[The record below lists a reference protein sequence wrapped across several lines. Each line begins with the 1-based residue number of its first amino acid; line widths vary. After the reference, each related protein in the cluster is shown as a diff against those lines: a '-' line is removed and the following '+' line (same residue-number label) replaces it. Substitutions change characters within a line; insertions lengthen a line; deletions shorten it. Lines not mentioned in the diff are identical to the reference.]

1 MSENITKRWDWKIGG
16 DRALWVIVI
25 ILAAVSLLV
34 VYSSTAAS
42 VYSSSGADGSHTKI
56 FLKQLIV
63 VLVSLAGVYVVHKIN
78 YQLYGRIVWVAYA
91 LSLAFTILVFFIG
104 TTGTGAEDAPRWI
117 MIPLLNFTFQPSDFL
132 KVTTVMA
139 VARELARRQNDIN
152 RGSIF
157 PPLTPR
163 GWRENPNS
171 WRILKETTIPLL
183 FPIILSCVI
192 VFPTNLSTALI
203 LFATC
208 FVMLFI
214 GRVRVSDL
222 GKWLLIVIVVA
233 GLGIGFLYA
242 IGKPPARMETWVNR
256 ALSYVGIGDKA
267 EDADYNYQIEQA
279 KIAIASGGV
288 WGRGPGQSVQRNNL
302 PKAESDYAYAFIIEE
317 YGVVG
322 GVFILLLYLWIFYQA
337 TLIFRK
343 CGTA

>member
-1 MSENITKRWDWKIGG
+1 MNNEKNITKRWNWSIGG

-42 VYSSSGADGSHTKI
+42 VYSSSGADGSHAKI
-56 FLKQLIV
+56 FVKQLAV
-63 VLVSLAGVYVVHKIN
+63 VLVSLGGVYVVHKIN
-78 YQLYGRIVWVAYA
+78 YQFYGRVVWVAYA
-91 LSLAFTILVFFIG
+91 LSLVFTVLVFFVG

-117 MIPLLNFTFQPSDFL
+117 LIPFLNFTFQPSDFL

-139 VARELARRQNDIN
+139 VARELARRQKEIN
-152 RGSIF
+152 KGSIF
-157 PPLTPR
+157 PPISARARL
-163 GWRENPNS
+163 ENPDGGK
-171 WRILKETTIPLL
+171 ILRQTTIPLL
-183 FPIILSCVI
+183 LPILLSCAI
-192 VFPTNLSTALI
+192 VVPTNLSTALI

-222 GKWLLIVIVVA
+222 GKWLLVVMA
-233 GLGIGFLYA
+233 LAVLGVGFLYA

-256 ALSYVGIGDKA
+256 ALSYVGIGEKA
-267 EDADYNYQIEQA
+267 DDADYNYQIEQA
-279 KIAIASGGV
+279 KIAIASGEF

-317 YGVVG
+317 
-322 GVFILLLYLWIFYQA
+322 
-337 TLIFRK
+337 
-343 CGTA
+343 